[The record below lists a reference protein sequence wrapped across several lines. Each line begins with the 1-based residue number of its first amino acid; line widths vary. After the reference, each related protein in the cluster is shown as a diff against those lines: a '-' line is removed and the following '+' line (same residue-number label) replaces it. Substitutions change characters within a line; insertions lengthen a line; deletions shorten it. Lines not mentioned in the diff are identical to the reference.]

1 MSQPTSFFLD
11 VLRVVAALTVFF
23 YHCVLFWYPDQV
35 EGLVGHLGH
44 RAVIIFFVLS
54 GYVIAHA
61 TWRRE
66 TTLRA
71 YAVARLSRLYSV
83 VLPAL
88 ILTALLAWTGSHLNP
103 SAYASFI
110 HPHATARY
118 FLTAFFLQSLWTL
131 NAAPPT
137 NGPFWSLGY
146 EFWYYAI
153 FAAAVFT
160 RSRPRRIALTGL
172 LVLVSGIDSL
182 LLMPSWLLGV
192 WLYREGR
199 RVTFTKAAAGCGLVV
214 AFVVVIA
221 SVVFLPD
228 WPWHYGYPP
237 FFFSSAFLSDALIGL
252 LLAALIW
259 FFDQLTRSSQV
270 DARLDAAVRW
280 AADHTFSLYLYHFPL
295 LLFVTAVVPFNRASG
310 LQVSAMV
317 LGFLTLIVLLSAI
330 TQSLRPQWRRFFDR
344 CWDYLPLAEKRS
356 RSVT

>member
-1 MSQPTSFFLD
+1 MSQSTSFFLD
-11 VLRVVAALTVFF
+11 VLRVIAALTVFF
-23 YHCVLFWYPDQV
+23 YHCVLFWYPDRV

-66 TTLRA
+66 TNLRV
-71 YAVARLSRLYSV
+71 YTVARLSRLYSV

-88 ILTALLAWTGSHLNP
+88 ILTALLSWVGSHLNP
-103 SAYASFI
+103 SAYALLV
-110 HPHATARY
+110 HPHAIARY
-118 FLTAFFLQSLWTL
+118 FLTTFFLQSLWTL

-153 FAAAVFT
+153 FAAAVFVP
-160 RSRPRRIALTGL
+160 SRPTRIAMVAL

-192 WLYREGR
+192 WLYRKGR
-199 RVTFTKAAAGCGLVV
+199 TLTLNPAAAGGGLVA
-214 AFVVVIA
+214 AFVAVFA
-221 SVVFLPD
+221 AVVFLPD

-237 FFFSSAFLSDALIGL
+237 FLFSSAFLSDGLIGL

-259 FFDQLTRSSQV
+259 FFDQLTRSRQV
-270 DARLDAAVRW
+270 PARLDAAIRW

-295 LLFVTAVVPFNRASG
+295 LLFVTAVVPFHHESV
-310 LQVSAMV
+310 LQVAGLV
-317 LGFLTLIVLLSAI
+317 IGLLALIILLSAM
-330 TQSLRPQWRRFFDR
+330 TQSLRPQWRKFFDL
-344 CWDYLPLAEKRS
+344 CWYFLPLAEKRS
-356 RSVT
+356 RSIT

>member
-1 MSQPTSFFLD
+1 VSQPTSFFLD

-66 TTLRA
+66 TSLRA

-118 FLTAFFLQSLWTL
+118 FLTAFFLQSLWML

-137 NGPFWSLGY
+137 NGPFWSCPHGCWA
-146 EFWYYAI
+146 FGFIGKAAGSPSPKPRQ
-153 FAAAVFT
+153 AAAW
-160 RSRPRRIALTGL
+160 S
-172 LVLVSGIDSL
+172 S
-182 LLMPSWLLGV
+182 PSW
-192 WLYREGR
+192 
-199 RVTFTKAAAGCGLVV
+199 
-214 AFVVVIA
+214 
-221 SVVFLPD
+221 S
-228 WPWHYGYPP
+228 
-237 FFFSSAFLSDALIGL
+237 
-252 LLAALIW
+252 
-259 FFDQLTRSSQV
+259 
-270 DARLDAAVRW
+270 
-280 AADHTFSLYLYHFPL
+280 
-295 LLFVTAVVPFNRASG
+295 
-310 LQVSAMV
+310 
-317 LGFLTLIVLLSAI
+317 
-330 TQSLRPQWRRFFDR
+330 
-344 CWDYLPLAEKRS
+344 
-356 RSVT
+356 